1 MDASL
6 IDSRIYGHN
15 WATPESQSM
24 FSERSRLRRWLAV
37 VTALAGAQADLGII
51 PASSAAAIA
60 AIDAEQLD
68 IDAIAAGTRQTSHS
82 TLGLIHVL
90 QDMLPAEAREHVYHG
105 ATVQDVSDTAMS
117 LEVREL
123 TTAVGRDLWA
133 IEGALVDLA
142 ERHRTTPMLGRTHGQ
157 PGAPI
162 SFGYKVATWADEVG
176 RSLERLRDGGRRWH
190 VGQLAGAVGA
200 MAFHGAD
207 GPALRERFCAE
218 LGLDAP
224 LISWTTTRD
233 RLAEFAATLAIA
245 ATTLQRIANEVYNL
259 QRGEIGELAEATSPS
274 TIGSIT
280 MPHKRNPE
288 NSEQI
293 IVLGRIIRALAA
305 TVTDTMAGEHE
316 RDGATW
322 KGEWLVVPQ
331 LGHHVLASLSLSA
344 ALVDGLIVNE
354 RRMRDNLDRY
364 GFADSQELLRRLST
378 RLGKHRAQDE
388 LGRAYRTAAKTG
400 APIDELL
407 AAIATEDELDGLSE
421 PALGSAPTMVDEVV
435 AAVRARRAN
444 EDPSWT

>member
-6 IDSRIYGHN
+6 IDSRIFGHN
-15 WATPESQSM
+15 WATAESQSM
-24 FSERSRLRRWLAV
+24 FSERTRLRRWLV
-37 VTALAGAQADLGII
+37 VVAALADAQADLGII

-60 AIDAEQLD
+60 AIDADQLD
-68 IDAIAAGTRQTSHS
+68 IDAIASGTRRTSHS
-82 TLGLIHVL
+82 TLGLIQVL
-90 QDMLPAEAREHVYHG
+90 QDMLPVEVREHVYHG

-117 LEVREL
+117 LEVREVSA
-123 TTAVGRDLWA
+123 AVWRDLSA
-133 IEGALVDLA
+133 IEGSLIDLA

-176 RSLERLRDGGRRWH
+176 RSLDRLRDGGRRWH

-207 GPALRERFCAE
+207 GPALRELFCGK
-218 LGLDAP
+218 LGLDTP
-224 LISWTTTRD
+224 LISWTTARD
-233 RLAEFAATLAIA
+233 RLAEFAATLAVA

-259 QRGEIGELAEATSPS
+259 QRGEIGELAESTNPS

-293 IVLGRIIRALAA
+293 VVLGRIIRALAS
-305 TVTDTMAGEHE
+305 TITDAMAGEHE

-331 LGHHVLASLSLSA
+331 LGHHMLASLSLSI
-344 ALVDGLIVNE
+344 ALVDGLVVNE
-354 RRMRDNLDRY
+354 RRMRDNLDRF
-364 GFADSQELLRRLST
+364 GFADSQELLRRLSI

-388 LGRAYRTAAKTG
+388 LGRAYRTAADTG
-400 APIDELL
+400 APINELL
-407 AAIATEDELDGLSE
+407 AAIATEDELSGLDE
-421 PALGSAPTMVDEVV
+421 PALGSAPTMVDDVV
-435 AAVRARRAN
+435 TALRARRAN
-444 EDPSWT
+444 KDPSWT